1 MSYLEVLDKNYD
13 SQDFIILGTISS
25 GNFASVFVAEWKNT
39 PAKFAIKKFKETSK
53 EEDIINEIKIMKL
66 TPHPFII
73 RFYGV
78 TKLKGENKCSLVLEY
93 ADGGTLRD
101 YLRKNTI
108 PFEWKHPNNILVH
121 QNTIKLAD
129 FGRSSLKGSDCYN
142 TEVWGV
148 IPYVDPKAFD
158 RKTPYK
164 MNEKSD
170 IYSLAVIF
178 WELTSRSSP
187 FNYETINDHTSLM
200 LDILNGLREEPI
212 INTNARFIELYRK
225 CWGLEP
231 EKRPDIYK
239 VNSELNSID
248 SENNNTFT
256 VPHSKEEICKKIEYE
271 DSDLSNCNK
280 DCDLNAIMTFHE
292 S

>member
-108 PFEWKHPNNILVH
+108 PFEWKVQLKLAREITSAVLWLHDDRGIIHGDLHPNNILVH

-142 TEVWGV
+142 TE
-148 IPYVDPKAFD
+148 PC
-158 RKTPYK
+158 
-164 MNEKSD
+164 N
-170 IYSLAVIF
+170 
-178 WELTSRSSP
+178 
-187 FNYETINDHTSLM
+187 
-200 LDILNGLREEPI
+200 ILNGLREEPI

>member
-1 MSYLEVLDKNYD
+1 MEKY
-13 SQDFIILGTISS
+13 
-25 GNFASVFVAEWKNT
+25 
-39 PAKFAIKKFKETSK
+39 TSK
-53 EEDIINEIKIMKL
+53 IKIMRM
-66 TPHPFII
+66 TSHPFII

-78 TKLKGENKCSLVLEY
+78 TKLKGENKCSLVLEH

-101 YLRKNTI
+101 YLRNNTI
-108 PFEWKHPNNILVH
+108 PFGWKVQL
-121 QNTIKLAD
+121 KLAREITN

-142 TEVWGV
+142 TEVWGI

-178 WELTSRSSP
+178 WELTSHSSP
-187 FNYETINDHTSLM
+187 FNYETMNDHTSLM

-212 INTNARFIELYRK
+212 TNTNARFIELYRK
-225 CWGLEP
+225 CWELEP

-239 VNSELNSID
+239 VNLELNSID